1 MASILLFLAE
11 HFELVEALIE
21 AVAAGASKDSLLKAI
36 KQSMIT
42 ASDEAM
48 KRELG
53 G

>member
-1 MASILLFLAE
+1 MAALLAFLAE
-11 HFELVEALIE
+11 HSALIE
-21 AVAAGASKDSLLKAI
+21 ALVEAVASGASKDALLKAI
-36 KQSMIT
+36 KASMVS

>member
-1 MASILLFLAE
+1 MASVLLFLAE
-11 HFELVEALIE
+11 HFDLVEALIE
-21 AVAAGASKDSLLKAI
+21 AIAGGASKESLLKAI
-36 KQSMIT
+36 KASMVT